1 MIDRKAI
8 ETRLDAVEALKDN
21 YMAAEEMGQAL
32 ENVADM
38 ERLLG
43 KISYNSLT
51 ARDCLALLR
60 SLKAVAPVKELLG
73 RFETTAIQALAH
85 TLTPL
90 ESLCD
95 LLERAIDPDAPIL
108 LSDGA

>member
-1 MIDRKAI
+1 
-8 ETRLDAVEALKDN
+8 
-21 YMAAEEMGQAL
+21 MGQAL

-60 SLKAVAPVKELLG
+60 SLKAVAPVKAVSYTHLDVYK
-73 RFETTAIQALAH
+73 RQAQILA
-85 TLTPL
+85 LQLP
-90 ESLCD
+90 
-95 LLERAIDPDAPIL
+95 RQRRQPD
-108 LSDGA
+108 

>member
-1 MIDRKAI
+1 
-8 ETRLDAVEALKDN
+8 
-21 YMAAEEMGQAL
+21 MGQAL

-60 SLKAVAPVKELLG
+60 SLKAVAPVK
-73 RFETTAIQALAH
+73 RPRPSRRWPT
-85 TLTPL
+85 
-90 ESLCD
+90 
-95 LLERAIDPDAPIL
+95 R
-108 LSDGA
+108 